1 MLLIITFGN
10 IVLAGTM
17 HTIDRFAGQE
27 SPFDADGNQ
36 WCWSATTLEWFKAC
50 PRLYFYNMIMGVRPR
65 GVSVHLTFGLVYHGA
80 LEQYD
85 RERSSGRNHEDAIIH
100 AVHKA
105 LKESWDWHSDNPA
118 KNRETV
124 IRSIIWYLDE
134 FADDPLETIQLETGA
149 PAVELSFR
157 LELSDRLIL
166 SGHLDRVASYQG
178 DVYVADRK
186 TTSSALS
193 AYYFSRYEPDTQ
205 MSLYTAASR
214 IIYKAPVKGVIID
227 AAQVGV
233 TYTRFARS
241 FTFRGDE
248 QLDEFLASAKWWISQ
263 VPAAKAAGWPM
274 NEASCSRYG
283 GCSFRS
289 ICSRVP
295 RVRETMLLGPEWE
308 AGTYNPLEVR
318 GE

>member
-1 MLLIITFGN
+1 MTQLATLIAARQSA
-10 IVLAGTM
+10 LAAHPETN
-17 HTIDRFAGQE
+17 
-27 SPFDADGNQ
+27 PLDADGNY
-36 WCWSATTLEWFKAC
+36 WAWSATLLETFKAC
-50 PRLYFYNMIMGVRPR
+50 PRLFYYNFIAGIRPA
-65 GVSVHLTFGLVYHGA
+65 GISIHLTFGDIYHAA
-80 LEQYD
+80 LELYD
-85 RERSSGRNHEDAIIH
+85 RERSAGRSHDDATIH
-100 AVHKA
+100 TVHFA
-105 LKESWDWHSDNPA
+105 LKASWGWDSDNPA

-124 IRSIIWYLDE
+124 VRSVLWYLEE
-134 FADDPLETIQLETGA
+134 FADDPLATIQLADGT

-157 LELSDRLIL
+157 LELSSRIVLA
-166 SGHLDRVASYQG
+166 GHLDRVVEYQG
-178 DVYVADRK
+178 DNFVSDRK

-241 FTFRGDE
+241 FTFRNDE

-289 ICSRVP
+289 VCSRVP
-295 RVRETMLLGPEWE
+295 RVRESMLLGPEFE

>member
-1 MLLIITFGN
+1 MRSFAELITARHQA
-10 IVLAGTM
+10 LAAHPETNPLD
-17 HTIDRFAGQE
+17 T
-27 SPFDADGNQ
+27 DGNY
-36 WCWSATTLEWFKAC
+36 WAWSATLLETFKAC
-50 PRLYFYNMIMGVRPR
+50 PRLFYYSFVVGIRPA
-65 GVSVHLTFGLVYHGA
+65 GLSVHLTFGDIYHAA
-80 LEQYD
+80 LELYD
-85 RERSSGRNHEDAIIH
+85 RERSAGRDHEDATVH
-100 AVHKA
+100 AVA
-105 LKESWDWHSDNPA
+105 FAMRESWDWQSENPA
-118 KNRETV
+118 KNRETC

-134 FADDPLETIQLETGA
+134 FADDPLETVQLADGS

-157 LELSDRLIL
+157 LELSERFVLA
-166 SGHLDRVASYQG
+166 GHLDRVVQYQG
-178 DVYVADRK
+178 DSYVSDRK

-193 AYYFSRYEPDTQ
+193 AFYFSRYEPDTQ

-248 QLDEFLASAKWWISQ
+248 QLDEFLVSAKWWINQ

-283 GCSFRS
+283 GCAFRS

-295 RVRETMLLGPEWE
+295 RVRESMLLGPEWE